1 MTDIKS
7 RDYRKNRRKN
17 TLRNA
22 FKKIL
27 QLGTLVIVGEYM
39 LLNLI
44 NVSLSENNP
53 IMFYGNM
60 PNKIVNLAISEK
72 PILRVAQAYDSI
84 KKNIDF
90 DKIIQSQYPVNVKGT
105 RPDFR
110 TINLQDKEGAKVGY
124 VVKF

>member
-1 MTDIKS
+1 MVDIKS
-7 RDYRKNRRKN
+7 RDYRKSRIKN

-44 NVSLSENNP
+44 NLSLSEQNP
-53 IMFYGNM
+53 MMDYRNM
-60 PNKIVNLAISEK
+60 PNQIVNLAVSEN
-72 PILRVAQAYDSI
+72 PILRVAQAYDTI

>member
-1 MTDIKS
+1 MVDIKS
-7 RDYRKNRRKN
+7 RDYRKSRIKN

-44 NVSLSENNP
+44 NLSLSEQNP
-53 IMFYGNM
+53 MMDYRNM
-60 PNKIVNLAISEK
+60 PNQIVNLAVSEK
-72 PILRVAQAYDSI
+72 PILRVAQAYDTI